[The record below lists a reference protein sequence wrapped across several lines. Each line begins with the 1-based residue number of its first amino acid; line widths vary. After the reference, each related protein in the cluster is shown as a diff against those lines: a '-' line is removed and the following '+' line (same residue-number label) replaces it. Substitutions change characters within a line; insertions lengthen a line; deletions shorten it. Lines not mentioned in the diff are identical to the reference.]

1 MADQFQRSKLYE
13 YGANSNL
20 VLEADRE
27 VRRRADEATGEVESL
42 HGKLGEVRMGDRLD
56 RENHE
61 DLSSRIKKAQTKRQ
75 VEEST
80 NEIRDKNKKRK
91 KDGVN
96 NTLNVLQETEILD
109 SINYRP
115 KTRESR
121 AAYEEI
127 LSFIQICLG
136 DQPQDILLGA
146 AEEVL
151 SLLKDQK
158 LRDPERHRE
167 IEKII

>member
-1 MADQFQRSKLYE
+1 MADEFQRSKLYE

-27 VRRRADEATGEVESL
+27 VRRRNDEATGEVETL
-42 HGKLGEVRMGDRLD
+42 HGKLGVIRMGDRLD
-56 RENHE
+56 REKHE

-75 VEEST
+75 IEET
-80 NEIRDKNKKRK
+80 TTEIRDKSKKRK
-91 KDGVN
+91 KDLIN
-96 NTLNVLQETEILD
+96 SNVLQETEILD

-121 AAYEEI
+121 SAYEEI
-127 LSFIQICLG
+127 LNFIQICLG

-146 AEEVL
+146 
-151 SLLKDQK
+151 
-158 LRDPERHRE
+158 
-167 IEKII
+167 